1 MRVNKK
7 NKRKITSLNE
17 LYELEYVKKE
27 KKRKLKELKS
37 KINKKNELTTQEDDN
52 KKHLKNNNND
62 ENEKK
67 KKIDKTL
74 LAKYEKLKELENTPE
89 NNQNNETKSEN
100 NKSYKTFL
108 QILQKKNKKI
118 YNQTFQAKSH
128 HTLSASKQPEQFR
141 NNDNNLNDHDKNC
154 ISKNNKEEE
163 NDKVES
169 ETNKNEIST
178 FQNKDEIY
186 MKVLIN
192 NIKNQNTNFLNIKE
206 NDNEMTSQND
216 SHTLEHKD
224 IYAGYANK
232 SYKLVEN
239 KMDYYFT
246 FCQNVDDDFIKK
258 FLQIKLKK
266 GKHNSDNTDLNKN
279 QTIENMYV
287 TSNLFLQTNIFK
299 KKTAHENYNQN
310 ENQNEHS
317 DQIDQVEIQNENID
331 EKTNNLFYNNIKIKP
346 YFFSNYVEK
355 NDITYFLMTILK
367 THPKSILD
375 DNNYYNIYEPILN
388 KLKIY
393 LSEFKYPLAFFNNQ
407 IYEYMQNY
415 YNVDIKKV
423 IKQESDE
430 EYEIDNIQKKKKM
443 KKKTF
448 RDVSA
453 ILERDE
459 LKAYFHYI
467 NSYIDVFYSNQN
479 ILNFHFIRLLN
490 SIHCLNHLKKR
501 RKRKLYIKKK
511 IEKLEKTQQVE
522 KENIQLNDDLC
533 DESFSKPKILILCAF
548 RYICKEYVDLLINM
562 LSLIEVKNKNRFINE
577 YDITPEEKKN
587 LKDMYIKK
595 KQSFDYINLY
605 RGNSDDCFRLGIKLF
620 ENEKKIQLYSPF
632 YDSDILICS
641 PLGLEIIIKEYK
653 ENEDKTNN
661 IYNEDDNY
669 SDDYEINGTEN
680 SAKKTNKKKKKVNTN
695 NNKKKKLYEYDFLSS
710 IEVLVIDQIDIILMQ
725 NILTLKNVL
734 NFINKPLLKWR
745 NANIN
750 RIAKYAIDGYIK
762 NYRQTI
768 ITSSIIDT
776 NFISLIQLSNNYR
789 SFLKLFIK
797 NDDDTIL
804 LSIRNMFKINQY
816 FKKIE
821 CDDILKIEECIIDFF
836 STNVIEILTNIKQ
849 LIICIPTYIEYI
861 RLYEILK
868 KNDIS
873 FKGVNEYTTEKKR
886 IKIQKLFKFEKV
898 NILLVTSRL
907 IYYERCTFK
916 NANHVIF
923 FSPPKF
929 QFMYF
934 ELIKNITINTP
945 NASSMCYYTKYHT
958 YELERIVGQKR
969 AIHLMREKPGKITLF
984 K

>member
-1 MRVNKK
+1 MRGNKK

-52 KKHLKNNNND
+52 KKHLKNNNPD

-74 LAKYEKLKELENTPE
+74 LAKYEKLKQLENTPE
-89 NNQNNETKSEN
+89 NNQNNETKNGN

-128 HTLSASKQPEQFR
+128 HILSASKQPEQFR

-186 MKVLIN
+186 MKILIN
-192 NIKNQNTNFLNIKE
+192 NIKNQNTNFLNSKE

-266 GKHNSDNTDLNKN
+266 GKHNSDNTELNKN

-299 KKTAHENYNQN
+299 KKTTHENDNQN
-310 ENQNEHS
+310 ENEHF

-375 DNNYYNIYEPILN
+375 DNNYYNIYDPILN

-423 IKQESDE
+423 TKQESDE

-448 RDVSA
+448 RDVST

-467 NSYIDVFYSNQN
+467 NSYVDVFYSNQN

-522 KENIQLNDDLC
+522 KENIQLKDDLC

-680 SAKKTNKKKKKVNTN
+680 SAKKTNKKKKKINTN

-797 NDDDTIL
+797 NDDDTVL

>member
-1 MRVNKK
+1 MRGSKK
-7 NKRKITSLNE
+7 SKRKITSLNE
-17 LYELEYVKKE
+17 LYELEYVKRE

-52 KKHLKNNNND
+52 KKNLKNNNNE

-74 LAKYEKLKELENTPE
+74 LEKYEKLKELENTPT
-89 NNQNNETKSEN
+89 NNQNNETKNGN

-128 HTLSASKQPEQFR
+128 HTLSPSKQPEQFR
-141 NNDNNLNDHDKNC
+141 NNDNNQNEHNKNC
-154 ISKNNKEEE
+154 ISKNNKDEEK
-163 NDKVES
+163 DVVDS

-186 MKVLIN
+186 MKILIN
-192 NIKNQNTNFLNIKE
+192 NIKNQNTNFLNDKE
-206 NDNEMTSQND
+206 NDNEMASQND
-216 SHTLEHKD
+216 GHTLEHKD
-224 IYAGYANK
+224 IYADYANK
-232 SYKLVEN
+232 SYKIVEN

-246 FCQNVDDDFIKK
+246 FCQNIDDNFIKK

-266 GKHNSDNTDLNKN
+266 GKHKNDHTELNKN

-299 KKTAHENYNQN
+299 KKTHQES
-310 ENQNEHS
+310 ENQNESDHS
-317 DQIDQVEIQNENID
+317 DQIDEAEIQNENID
-331 EKTNNLFYNNIKIKP
+331 EKTSNLFFNNIKIKP

-423 IKQESDE
+423 TKQESDE
-430 EYEIDNIQKKKKM
+430 EYEIDNIQKKKKI

-467 NSYIDVFYSNQN
+467 NSYVDVFYSNQN

-522 KENIQLNDDLC
+522 KENIQLKDDLC

-587 LKDMYIKK
+587 LKNMYIKK

-620 ENEKKIQLYSPF
+620 ENEKKIQLYTPF

-653 ENEDKTNN
+653 ETDDKTNN

-669 SDDYEINGTEN
+669 SDDYELNGADN
-680 SAKKTNKKKKKVNTN
+680 SAKKTKKKKKINTN

-750 RIAKYAIDGYIK
+750 RIAKYAVDGYIK

-934 ELIKNITINTP
+934 ELIKNITTNTP

>member
-1 MRVNKK
+1 MRGSKK
-7 NKRKITSLNE
+7 SKRKITSLNE
-17 LYELEYVKKE
+17 LYELEYVKRE

-52 KKHLKNNNND
+52 KKNLKNNNNE

-74 LAKYEKLKELENTPE
+74 LEKYEKLKELENTPT
-89 NNQNNETKSEN
+89 NNQNNETKNGN

-118 YNQTFQAKSH
+118 YNQAFQAKSH
-128 HTLSASKQPEQFR
+128 HTLSPSKQPEQFR
-141 NNDNNLNDHDKNC
+141 NNDNNQNEHNKNC
-154 ISKNNKEEE
+154 ISKNNKDEEK
-163 NDKVES
+163 DVVDS

-186 MKVLIN
+186 MKILIN
-192 NIKNQNTNFLNIKE
+192 NIKNQNTNFLNDKE
-206 NDNEMTSQND
+206 NDNEMASQND
-216 SHTLEHKD
+216 GHTLEHKD
-224 IYAGYANK
+224 IYADYANK

-246 FCQNVDDDFIKK
+246 FCQNIDDNFIKK

-266 GKHNSDNTDLNKN
+266 GKHKNDNTELNKN
-279 QTIENMYV
+279 QTVENMYV

-299 KKTAHENYNQN
+299 KKTHQES
-310 ENQNEHS
+310 ENQNESDHS
-317 DQIDQVEIQNENID
+317 DQIDEVEIQNENID
-331 EKTNNLFYNNIKIKP
+331 EKTSNLFFNNIKIKP

-423 IKQESDE
+423 TKQESDE
-430 EYEIDNIQKKKKM
+430 EYEIDNIQKKKKI

-467 NSYIDVFYSNQN
+467 NSYVDVFYSNQN

-522 KENIQLNDDLC
+522 KENIQLKDDLC

-587 LKDMYIKK
+587 LKNMYIKK

-653 ENEDKTNN
+653 ETEDKTNN

-669 SDDYEINGTEN
+669 SDDYELNGADN
-680 SAKKTNKKKKKVNTN
+680 SAKKTKKKKKINTN

-750 RIAKYAIDGYIK
+750 RIAKYAVDGYIK

-934 ELIKNITINTP
+934 ELIKNITTNTP

>member
-1 MRVNKK
+1 MKKYKK
-7 NKRKITSLNE
+7 NKRKITSINE
-17 LYELEYVKKE
+17 LYELEYE
-27 KKRKLKELKS
+27 KKKKLKELKY
-37 KINKKNELTTQEDDN
+37 KINKRNETTPQEDDN
-52 KKHLKNNNND
+52 IKNFKNNNDD

-67 KKIDKTL
+67 KKKIDKAL
-74 LAKYEKLKELENTPE
+74 LAKYEKLKQLENTPE
-89 NNQNNETKSEN
+89 NNQNNETQNIN

-108 QILQKKNKKI
+108 QILQKKNKNT
-118 YNQTFQAKSH
+118 YNPPLKPKPP
-128 HTLSASKQPEQFR
+128 HTLLDPKQIPQFR
-141 NNDNNLNDHDKNC
+141 SEVENGNENGNGNDKNG
-154 ISKNNKEEE
+154 
-163 NDKVES
+163 NDK
-169 ETNKNEIST
+169 NGNDKNEASS
-178 FQNKDEIY
+178 FQSKDEIY
-186 MKVLIN
+186 MNILIN
-192 NIKNQNTNFLNIKE
+192 NIKSQNEDFLNVKE
-206 NDNEMTSQND
+206 NDTDNKIASEND
-216 SHTLEHKD
+216 HILEHKD
-224 IYAGYANK
+224 IYADYANK

-246 FCQNVDDDFIKK
+246 FCQNIDDYFIKK
-258 FLQIKLKK
+258 FLQIKSKK
-266 GKHNSDNTDLNKN
+266 EKHNNDNAELNKN

-299 KKTAHENYNQN
+299 KKTNQ
-310 ENQNEHS
+310 ENQKEYS
-317 DQIDQVEIQNENID
+317 SQIDQVEIQNEDID
-331 EKTNNLFYNNIKIKP
+331 EKTNNLFFNNIKIKP
-346 YFFSNYVEK
+346 YFFSNYIEK
-355 NDITYFLMTILK
+355 NNITYFLMTILK

-375 DNNYYNIYEPILN
+375 DNNYYNIYEPIIN

-393 LSEFKYPLAFFNNQ
+393 ISEFKYPLEFFNNQ

-423 IKQESDE
+423 IKQESNE
-430 EYEIDNIQKKKKM
+430 EDNIDDIKKMKKKLKKKKM

-467 NSYIDVFYSNQN
+467 NSYVDVFYSNQN

-490 SIHCLNHLKKR
+490 SIHCLNHLKKK

-522 KENIQLNDDLC
+522 KENIQLKDDFC
-533 DESFSKPKILILCAF
+533 DESFSKPKVLILCPF
-548 RYICKEYVDLLINM
+548 RYICKEYVDILINM

-577 YDITPEEKKN
+577 YDLTPEEKKN
-587 LKDMYIKK
+587 LKNMYIKK

-653 ENEDKTNN
+653 ETEEKTNN
-661 IYNEDDNY
+661 IYNDDEYN
-669 SDDYEINGTEN
+669 SDDYELNDTEN
-680 SAKKTNKKKKKVNTN
+680 SAKKTNKKKKKINTN

-710 IEVLVIDQIDIILMQ
+710 IEILVIDQIDIILMQ

-768 ITSSIIDT
+768 ITSNIIDT
-776 NFISLIQLSNNYR
+776 NFISLIQMSNNYR
-789 SFLKLFIK
+789 SYLKLFIK

-804 LSIRNMFKINQY
+804 LSVRNILKINQY

-821 CDDILKIEECIIDFF
+821 CDDILKIEECIINFF

-886 IKIQKLFKFEKV
+886 IKIQKLFKFEKI
-898 NILLVTSRL
+898 NILLVTARL

-934 ELIKNITINTP
+934 ELIKNITINSP

-969 AIHLMREKPGKITLF
+969 AIHLIHEKPGKITLF

>member
-1 MRVNKK
+1 MRGSKK
-7 NKRKITSLNE
+7 SKRKITSLNE
-17 LYELEYVKKE
+17 LYELEYVKRE

-52 KKHLKNNNND
+52 KKNLKNNNNE

-74 LAKYEKLKELENTPE
+74 LEKYEKLKELENTPT
-89 NNQNNETKSEN
+89 NNQNNETKNGN

-141 NNDNNLNDHDKNC
+141 NNDNNQNEHN
-154 ISKNNKEEE
+154 KNNKDEEK
-163 NDKVES
+163 DIVDS

-186 MKVLIN
+186 MKILIN
-192 NIKNQNTNFLNIKE
+192 NIKNQNTNFLNDKE
-206 NDNEMTSQND
+206 NDNEMASQND
-216 SHTLEHKD
+216 GHTLEHKD
-224 IYAGYANK
+224 IYADYANK
-232 SYKLVEN
+232 SYKIVEN

-246 FCQNVDDDFIKK
+246 FCQNIDDSFIKK

-266 GKHNSDNTDLNKN
+266 GKHKNDHTELNKN
-279 QTIENMYV
+279 QTVENMYV

-299 KKTAHENYNQN
+299 KKTHQES
-310 ENQNEHS
+310 ENQNESDHS
-317 DQIDQVEIQNENID
+317 DQIDEAEIQNENID
-331 EKTNNLFYNNIKIKP
+331 EKTSNLFFNNIKIKP

-423 IKQESDE
+423 TKQESDE
-430 EYEIDNIQKKKKM
+430 EYEIDNIQKKKKI

-448 RDVSA
+448 RDVST

-467 NSYIDVFYSNQN
+467 NSYVDVFYSNQN

-522 KENIQLNDDLC
+522 KENIQLKDDLC

-587 LKDMYIKK
+587 LKNMYIKK

-653 ENEDKTNN
+653 ETDDKTNN

-669 SDDYEINGTEN
+669 SDDYELNGADN
-680 SAKKTNKKKKKVNTN
+680 SAKKTKKKKKINTN

-934 ELIKNITINTP
+934 ELIKNITTNTP

>member
-1 MRVNKK
+1 
-7 NKRKITSLNE
+7 
-17 LYELEYVKKE
+17 
-27 KKRKLKELKS
+27 
-37 KINKKNELTTQEDDN
+37 D
-52 KKHLKNNNND
+52 
-62 ENEKK
+62 
-67 KKIDKTL
+67 
-74 LAKYEKLKELENTPE
+74 
-89 NNQNNETKSEN
+89 
-100 NKSYKTFL
+100 
-108 QILQKKNKKI
+108 
-118 YNQTFQAKSH
+118 
-128 HTLSASKQPEQFR
+128 
-141 NNDNNLNDHDKNC
+141 
-154 ISKNNKEEE
+154 
-163 NDKVES
+163 
-169 ETNKNEIST
+169 
-178 FQNKDEIY
+178 
-186 MKVLIN
+186 
-192 NIKNQNTNFLNIKE
+192 
-206 NDNEMTSQND
+206 
-216 SHTLEHKD
+216 
-224 IYAGYANK
+224 
-232 SYKLVEN
+232 
-239 KMDYYFT
+239 
-246 FCQNVDDDFIKK
+246 
-258 FLQIKLKK
+258 
-266 GKHNSDNTDLNKN
+266 
-279 QTIENMYV
+279 
-287 TSNLFLQTNIFK
+287 
-299 KKTAHENYNQN
+299 
-310 ENQNEHS
+310 
-317 DQIDQVEIQNENID
+317 
-331 EKTNNLFYNNIKIKP
+331 
-346 YFFSNYVEK
+346 
-355 NDITYFLMTILK
+355 
-367 THPKSILD
+367 
-375 DNNYYNIYEPILN
+375 
-388 KLKIY
+388 
-393 LSEFKYPLAFFNNQ
+393 
-407 IYEYMQNY
+407 
-415 YNVDIKKV
+415 DIKKM
-423 IKQESDE
+423 KKKL
-430 EYEIDNIQKKKKM
+430 KKKKM

-467 NSYIDVFYSNQN
+467 NSYVDVFYSNQN

-490 SIHCLNHLKKR
+490 SIHCLNHLKKK

-522 KENIQLNDDLC
+522 KENIQLKDDFC
-533 DESFSKPKILILCAF
+533 DESFSKPKVLILCPF
-548 RYICKEYVDLLINM
+548 RYICKEYVDILINM

-577 YDITPEEKKN
+577 YDLPPEEKKN
-587 LKDMYIKK
+587 LKNMYIKK

-653 ENEDKTNN
+653 ETEEKTNN
-661 IYNEDDNY
+661 IYNDDEYN
-669 SDDYEINGTEN
+669 SDDYELNDTEN
-680 SAKKTNKKKKKVNTN
+680 SAKKTNKKKKINTN

-710 IEVLVIDQIDIILMQ
+710 IEILVIDQIDIILMQ

-768 ITSSIIDT
+768 ITSNIIDT
-776 NFISLIQLSNNYR
+776 NFISLIQMSNNYR
-789 SFLKLFIK
+789 SYLKLFIK

-804 LSIRNMFKINQY
+804 LSVRNILKINQY

-821 CDDILKIEECIIDFF
+821 CDDILKMK
-836 STNVIEILTNIKQ
+836 NQ

-886 IKIQKLFKFEKV
+886 IKIQKLFKFEKI
-898 NILLVTSRL
+898 NILLVTARL

-934 ELIKNITINTP
+934 ELIKNITINSP

-958 YELERIVGQKR
+958 YELERIEYQNNFFVYFF
-969 AIHLMREKPGKITLF
+969 EKLLGSSSDFYIKTYVT
-984 K
+984 

>member
-1 MRVNKK
+1 MRGNKK

-37 KINKKNELTTQEDDN
+37 KINKENELKTQENDN
-52 KKHLKNNNND
+52 KKDLKNNNND

-74 LAKYEKLKELENTPE
+74 LAKYEKLKQLENTPE
-89 NNQNNETKSEN
+89 NDETKN
-100 NKSYKTFL
+100 GDNKSYKTFL

-118 YNQTFQAKSH
+118 YNQTVQAKNH
-128 HTLSASKQPEQFR
+128 QTLSGSKQPEQFR

-163 NDKVES
+163 NDNLQS
-169 ETNKNEIST
+169 ETST

-186 MKVLIN
+186 MKILIN

-216 SHTLEHKD
+216 GHTLDHKD
-224 IYAGYANK
+224 IYADYANK

-246 FCQNVDDDFIKK
+246 FCQNIDNDFIKK

-266 GKHNSDNTDLNKN
+266 GKHNSDHTELNKN

-299 KKTAHENYNQN
+299 KKTTHQN
-310 ENQNEHS
+310 ENENEHS
-317 DQIDQVEIQNENID
+317 DQVEIQNEDID
-331 EKTNNLFYNNIKIKP
+331 EKTNNLFYKNIKIKP

-355 NDITYFLMTILK
+355 NDITYFLMSILK

-375 DNNYYNIYEPILN
+375 NNNYYNIYEPILN

-423 IKQESDE
+423 TKQESDE

-448 RDVSA
+448 RDVSD

-467 NSYIDVFYSNQN
+467 NSYVDVFYSNQN

-490 SIHCLNHLKKR
+490 SVHCLNHLKKR

-562 LSLIEVKNKNRFINE
+562 LSLVEVKNKNRFINE

-587 LKDMYIKK
+587 LKNMYIKK

-653 ENEDKTNN
+653 ETEDKTNN

-669 SDDYEINGTEN
+669 SDDYEINDTEN
-680 SAKKTNKKKKKVNTN
+680 SAKKTKKKKKKINTN

-821 CDDILKIEECIIDFF
+821 CDDILKIEECIIEFF